1 LEIRKNGAHPFD
13 FAPAFAEATAW
24 HAGQAVTRSA
34 KHLRGSPINTWYE
47 RVRRTTIGLA
57 MPQLG
62 CDDAYMRTTL
72 SINDAL
78 LEEVRRRAGRSGRTF
93 RHVLEETI
101 ALGLASSKK
110 AKSQTRVRVK
120 PRSLGLKAVYHK
132 ISLNQLYDQLEAER
146 TATKSRGRG

>member
-1 LEIRKNGAHPFD
+1 VHAAARKLRTARPTEYRARIAIR
-13 FAPAFAEATAW
+13 
-24 HAGQAVTRSA
+24 
-34 KHLRGSPINTWYE
+34 
-47 RVRRTTIGLA
+47 LA
-57 MPQLG
+57 MLEPG

-93 RHVLEETI
+93 RQVLEETI

-110 AKSQTRVRVK
+110 AKFRTRVRVK
-120 PRSLGLKAVYHK
+120 PRPLGLKTVYHK

-146 TATKSRGRG
+146 TAAKSRGRG

>member
-1 LEIRKNGAHPFD
+1 MLLTFNETNSDCRLLRRKNKIA
-13 FAPAFAEATAW
+13 
-24 HAGQAVTRSA
+24 
-34 KHLRGSPINTWYE
+34 INTSYE
-47 RVRRTTIGLA
+47 RARWTTMRTCDALHR
-57 MPQLG
+57 

-93 RHVLEETI
+93 RQVLEETI

-110 AKSQTRVRVK
+110 AKPRARVRVQ
-120 PRSLGLKAVYHK
+120 PRPLGLKAVYHK

-146 TATKSRGRG
+146 TAAKSRARG